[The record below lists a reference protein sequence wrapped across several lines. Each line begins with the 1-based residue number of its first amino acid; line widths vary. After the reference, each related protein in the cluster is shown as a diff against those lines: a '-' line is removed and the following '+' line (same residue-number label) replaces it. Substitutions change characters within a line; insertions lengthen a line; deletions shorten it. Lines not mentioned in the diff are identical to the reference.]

1 MESSTDVQGYGGTG
15 FGFGDVGFTI
25 ERPRSGPFFPELPIV
40 LSRMSGLYRRTI
52 TRSLEG
58 TGMGYNHGMVL
69 MALRLFGGMRL
80 TEIGSVLGMDAGN
93 ANRIVR
99 DLRSAGLVT
108 DDRRCVNG
116 RGFTVHITDE
126 GLQMADV
133 IDYDLRCLGRSMSE
147 GIPRFSS
154 ENMAMTL
161 GLMLRNSESRKD
173 VVERCATDA
182 TFKTYARYSF
192 Y

>member
-15 FGFGDVGFTI
+15 FGLGDVGFTI
-25 ERPRSGPFFPELPIV
+25 ERPRSGPSFPELPII

-58 TGMGYNHGMVL
+58 TGMGCNHGMIL

-80 TEIGSVLGMDAGN
+80 TDIVSVLGMDSGN

-108 DDRRCVNG
+108 DDRRSVNG

-182 TFKTYARYSF
+182 TFNTYARYSF